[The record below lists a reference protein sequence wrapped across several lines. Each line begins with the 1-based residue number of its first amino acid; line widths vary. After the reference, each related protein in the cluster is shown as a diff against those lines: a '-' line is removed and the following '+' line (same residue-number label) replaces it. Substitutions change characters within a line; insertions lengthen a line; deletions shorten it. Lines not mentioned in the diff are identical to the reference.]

1 MAGFEILEHT
11 ADVGLL
17 ATAPTVTGVF
27 EQATR
32 GMAQIA
38 GIWRST
44 NGGVDSARPQSERD
58 EHGIRVEARDREGA
72 LVDWLSEVLYLHD
85 TRNIALTRVIVDAV
99 GETSVSGRIWSSPLD
114 DADTAIQ
121 IKAVTYHQLDV
132 RETSEGWSAT
142 VFFDI

>member
-11 ADVGLL
+11 ADVGLR

-32 GMAQIA
+32 GLAEIA

-44 NGGVDSARPQSERD
+44 SLH
-58 EHGIRVEARDREGA
+58 EHRISVEGRDREA
-72 LVDWLSEVLYLHD
+72 VLVDWLSEVLFLHD
-85 TRNIALTRVIVDAV
+85 SQNVALSGVALDEVT
-99 GETSVSGRIWSSPLD
+99 ETNATGRIWSSPLD
-114 DADTAIQ
+114 DAETAIQ
-121 IKAVTYHQLDV
+121 IKAVTYHQLAV
-132 RETSEGWSAT
+132 RKTSDGWSAT

>member
-11 ADVGLL
+11 ADIGLR
-17 ATAPTVTGVF
+17 ATAPTAAGVF

-32 GMAQIA
+32 GMAEIA

-44 NGGVDSARPQSERD
+44 RGH
-58 EHGIRVEARDREGA
+58 EHIIRVEGRDREGA

-85 TRNIALTRVIVDAV
+85 TRNLALSGVLVDTV
-99 GETSVSGRIWSSPLD
+99 GEKNAAGRIWSSPLD
-114 DADTAIQ
+114 DGDTAIQ
-121 IKAVTYHQLDV
+121 IKAVTYHQLVV
-132 RETSEGWSAT
+132 RETTEGWSAT